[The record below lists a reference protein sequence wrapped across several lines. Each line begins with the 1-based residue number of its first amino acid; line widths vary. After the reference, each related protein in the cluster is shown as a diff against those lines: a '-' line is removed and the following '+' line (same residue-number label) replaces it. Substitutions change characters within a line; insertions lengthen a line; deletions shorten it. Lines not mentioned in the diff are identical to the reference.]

1 MSAEAVL
8 LATRSAGK
16 LRELRPMFERAG
28 VPVTDLAAAG
38 ISATADEDELER
50 YATFEQN
57 ALAKARFFNK
67 ISGLPAIADDSGLEV
82 QALGGAP
89 GVRSRRWSDRNDLT
103 GQLLDDANNLR
114 LLGAL
119 LGADDRRARYV
130 CVAAYCAGG
139 VEWTAR
145 GETAGLVMDESR
157 GSGGFGYD
165 PYFYSLELGRTFGE
179 SSSEEKEQVSH
190 RGRAFRALLSRVV
203 AAR

>member
-1 MSAEAVL
+1 MNAEAVL

-28 VPVTDLAAAG
+28 VPVVDLAGAG

-57 ALAKARFFNK
+57 ALAKARFFNR

-89 GVRSRRWSDRNDLT
+89 GVRSRRWSERNDLT

-119 LGADDRRARYV
+119 HGADDRRARYV
-130 CVAAYCAGG
+130 CVAAYCAGD

-145 GETAGLVMDESR
+145 GETAGLVTDEPR

-179 SSSEEKEQVSH
+179 SLSEEKEQVSH
-190 RGRAFRALLSRVV
+190 RGRAFRALLSRVL

>member
-1 MSAEAVL
+1 
-8 LATRSAGK
+8 
-16 LRELRPMFERAG
+16 MFERAG
-28 VPVTDLAAAG
+28 IPVIDLGAAAIG
-38 ISATADEDELER
+38 PTVEEDGLER
-50 YATFEQN
+50 HATFEQN

-67 ISGLPAIADDSGLEV
+67 VSGLPAIADDSGLEV

-89 GVRSRRWSDRNDLT
+89 GVRSRRWSGRDDLS
-103 GQLLDDANNLR
+103 GQPLDDANNLR
-114 LLGAL
+114 LLTAL
-119 LGADDRRARYV
+119 RGTDDRRARYV
-130 CVAAYCAGG
+130 CVAAYCSGE

-145 GETAGLVMDESR
+145 GETAGLVTDEPR

-179 SSSEEKEQVSH
+179 SSNDEKERVSH